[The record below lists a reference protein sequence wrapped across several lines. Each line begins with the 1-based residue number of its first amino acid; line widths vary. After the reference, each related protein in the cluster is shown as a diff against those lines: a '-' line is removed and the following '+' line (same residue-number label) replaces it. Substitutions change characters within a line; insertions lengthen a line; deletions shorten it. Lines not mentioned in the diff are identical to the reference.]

1 MGSLVLPL
9 PLSIAICEKKAPTFQ
24 RMDRVEY
31 HAVDDPEKKRSKSAG
46 IQCLFQL
53 IIGGVMLF
61 YGISYQDDCKN
72 GATDFLVTGGAIT
85 IASNILPFI
94 TAIVILFA
102 ICDDHISK
110 SESCVV
116 KGLLYIQAFLPFM
129 SIVVTIWGSIVI
141 FSAYGTWTYAAED
154 AGLPDYCAKPP
165 FECAFVLLILN
176 SVAVLIMVACLCCL
190 CCALCAAKNA

>member
-53 IIGGVMLF
+53 IIGGVMPF
-61 YGISYQDDCKN
+61 YGISYQDDCQN

-85 IASNILPFI
+85 IASNILP
-94 TAIVILFA
+94 FA

-176 SVAVLIMVACLCCL
+176 SVSVLIMVACLCCL
-190 CCALCAAKNA
+190 CCALCAAKK